1 MTKDEIL
8 IVRLHAY
15 LQTTELEKEMRR
27 VLREMEDGVVFLQP
41 YEEPLLIPAGLEVR
55 IEEAEL

>member
-8 IVRLHAY
+8 VIRLHAH
-15 LQTTELEKEMRR
+15 LPADELAKERRR
-27 VLREMEDGVVFLQP
+27 VLREKEEGVVFLSP
-41 YEEPLLIPAGLEVR
+41 YEEPMIVPAGIEVR